1 MSSLL
6 PGTIGGQYHGL
17 TMTTGAGEQSF
28 ERGTSRLSP
37 RATALLAR
45 CLCAL
50 SLTLTVLGLFLLVV
64 SRSPVGV
71 PVYAGAPVYDYWL
84 ENTVIAISFSTVG
97 AIITPRLPPQNP
109 IGWIFCSIGV
119 IAGMRLFVSEY
130 AIVTLLA
137 EPSSVPAMLPG
148 GEVVAWISSWLWV
161 SHIGLFVFLALLFPD
176 GRLPSSRWRP
186 FGWLVGVVV
195 VTGMVAVA
203 LWPETAAG
211 FDLINH
217 PLGIEVA
224 TDTVNP
230 VETILYALGLIAAA
244 SLLVRLRRS
253 IGVKRQQVKWF
264 AYAVAVLATSAI
276 LAYVVSESVKV
287 VWLEWVSF
295 MLVIAS
301 VVGLPVAVGIA
312 ILRYRL
318 YNIDLLL
325 NRTLVYGALT
335 AVLAAVY
342 FGIIVLFQAL
352 FRAFTGQESQLAVVV
367 STLAIAALF
376 TPLRL
381 RIQSFIDRRFY
392 RRKYDARKTLEAFS
406 AKLRTETDL
415 DALSSDLIEVIRETM
430 QPTRVSLWLKSPE
443 RAREATEKATA
454 AIEVPEIEIA
464 PDDSILA
471 YLANVSGVVGVE
483 KLALDSQALRAM
495 KSADIELV
503 VPLVSQGELIGLLN
517 LGSRLSQQ
525 EYSADDRKL
534 LSDLSTQAAPAV
546 RVARLV
552 RQQQEAETRYRTLV
566 EQTPAITYVQEPV
579 ESSNPKAVTYISPQY
594 ETILGYPPESKIIDE
609 EHWNSIVHPEDRERV
624 LAEEARSDQTGE
636 PFRVEYRVIAG
647 DGRVVWVRDEATLV
661 RDEEGQPLYWLGVQ
675 YDVTEQKREAQERER
690 IEQELRI
697 ARLIQQTLLP
707 KTLPELSGYDV
718 AAYYQPAREVGGDFY
733 DLFELEGGRLGLVV
747 GDVTDKGIPAALVM
761 ATTRTMLRVS
771 AQRLFPP
778 AEVLKRTNEA
788 LVPDIPPNMFITCL
802 YAILDTESGRLVYA
816 NAGHDPPYLRHNG
829 SDVEELRARGMPLGL
844 MPEMEYEE
852 KEITLERGESVLF
865 YSDGLV
871 EAHDSHHEMFGFPK
885 LQGLVGTHRSGG
897 SSLIDFLLSELTH
910 FAGEDWEQEDDITL
924 VTLERSDE
932 L

>member
-1 MSSLL
+1 MKTS
-6 PGTIGGQYHGL
+6 
-17 TMTTGAGEQSF
+17 AGEESF
-28 ERGTSRLSP
+28 ERGAARLSP

-45 CLCAL
+45 CLCAV
-50 SLTLTVLGLFLLVV
+50 SLTLTALGLFLLVV

-71 PVYAGAPVYDYWL
+71 PVYAGAPVFDYWL

-97 AIITPRLPPQNP
+97 AIITPRLPPKNP
-109 IGWIFCSIGV
+109 IGWIFCSIGL

-137 EPSSVPAMLPG
+137 EPRSVPAILPG
-148 GEVVAWISSWLWV
+148 GEVLAWISSWLWV
-161 SHIGLFVFLALLFPD
+161 VHIGLFVFLALLFPD

-186 FGWLVGVVV
+186 FAWLVGVVI
-195 VTGMVAVA
+195 VTGTVSVA

-211 FDLINH
+211 FDLVNH

-224 TDTVNP
+224 TDTMNP
-230 VETILYALGLIAAA
+230 VETILYALGLVAAA

-253 IGVKRQQVKWF
+253 MGVERQQLKWF

-276 LAYVVSESVKV
+276 LAYVVSESVRV
-287 VWLEWVSF
+287 VWLGWASF

-342 FGIIVLFQAL
+342 FGSIVLFQAL
-352 FRAFTGQESQLAVVV
+352 FRAFTGQESQVAVVV

-406 AKLRTETDL
+406 AKLRIETDL
-415 DALSSDLIEVIRETM
+415 DALSSELIDVIRETM
-430 QPTRVSLWLKSPE
+430 QPTRVSLWLNAPE
-443 RAREATEKATA
+443 RDREATRKSTT
-454 AIEVPEIEIA
+454 AIETPEIEIA
-464 PDDSILA
+464 PDDLLLA
-471 YLANVSGVVGVE
+471 YLATVSGVVEVE
-483 KLALDSQALRAM
+483 KLDLDSQALRAM

-517 LGSRLSQQ
+517 LGPRLSQQ

-534 LSDLSTQAAPAV
+534 LSDLSTQTAPAV

-552 RQQQEAETRYRTLV
+552 HQQQEAETRYRTLV
-566 EQTPAITYVQEPV
+566 EQTPAITYVQEPL
-579 ESSNPKAVTYISPQY
+579 ESSNPKAVTYVSPQY

-609 EHWNSIVHPEDRERV
+609 EHWNRIVHPEDRERV
-624 LAEEARSDQTGE
+624 LAEEARTDQTGE
-636 PFRVEYRVIAG
+636 PFNVEYRVIAG
-647 DGRVVWVRDEATLV
+647 DGRVLWVRDEATLV

-697 ARLIQQTLLP
+697 ARVIQQTLLP
-707 KTLPELSGYDV
+707 KTLPKLSGYDI

-733 DLFELEGGRLGLVV
+733 DTFELEDGRLGLVV

-778 AEVLKRTNEA
+778 AEVLKRANEE
-788 LVPDIPPNMFITCL
+788 LVADIPPNMFITCL

-816 NAGHDPPYLRHNG
+816 NAGHDPPYLRHHG

-844 MPEMEYEE
+844 MPGMEYEE
-852 KEITLERGESVLF
+852 KEITLNRDESVLF

-871 EAHDSHHEMFGFPK
+871 EAHDPHHEMFGFPR
-885 LQGLVGTHRSGG
+885 LQRLVGTHRSGE
-897 SSLIDFLLSELTH
+897 SSLIDFLLSELINFT
-910 FAGEDWEQEDDITL
+910 GEDWEQEDDITL
-924 VTLERSDE
+924 VTLERLE
-932 L
+932 EP

>member
-1 MSSLL
+1 
-6 PGTIGGQYHGL
+6 
-17 TMTTGAGEQSF
+17 
-28 ERGTSRLSP
+28 
-37 RATALLAR
+37 
-45 CLCAL
+45 
-50 SLTLTVLGLFLLVV
+50 
-64 SRSPVGV
+64 
-71 PVYAGAPVYDYWL
+71 
-84 ENTVIAISFSTVG
+84 
-97 AIITPRLPPQNP
+97 
-109 IGWIFCSIGV
+109 
-119 IAGMRLFVSEY
+119 
-130 AIVTLLA
+130 
-137 EPSSVPAMLPG
+137 
-148 GEVVAWISSWLWV
+148 
-161 SHIGLFVFLALLFPD
+161 
-176 GRLPSSRWRP
+176 
-186 FGWLVGVVV
+186 
-195 VTGMVAVA
+195 
-203 LWPETAAG
+203 
-211 FDLINH
+211 
-217 PLGIEVA
+217 
-224 TDTVNP
+224 
-230 VETILYALGLIAAA
+230 
-244 SLLVRLRRS
+244 
-253 IGVKRQQVKWF
+253 
-264 AYAVAVLATSAI
+264 
-276 LAYVVSESVKV
+276 
-287 VWLEWVSF
+287 
-295 MLVIAS
+295 
-301 VVGLPVAVGIA
+301 
-312 ILRYRL
+312 
-318 YNIDLLL
+318 
-325 NRTLVYGALT
+325 
-335 AVLAAVY
+335 VLAAVY

-471 YLANVSGVVGVE
+471 YLANVSGVVEVE

>member
-1 MSSLL
+1 
-6 PGTIGGQYHGL
+6 
-17 TMTTGAGEQSF
+17 MTTGAGEQSF

-276 LAYVVSESVKV
+276 LAYVVSESVRV

-471 YLANVSGVVGVE
+471 YLANVSGVVEVE

>member
-1 MSSLL
+1 
-6 PGTIGGQYHGL
+6 
-17 TMTTGAGEQSF
+17 MTTGAGEQNF
-28 ERGTSRLSP
+28 ERGTARLSP

-45 CLCAL
+45 CLCAV
-50 SLTLTVLGLFLLVV
+50 SLTLTVFGLFLLVV

-137 EPSSVPAMLPG
+137 EPRSVPAMLPG
-148 GEVVAWISSWLWV
+148 GEVSAWISSWLWV
-161 SHIGLFVFLALLFPD
+161 SHIGLFVLLALLFPD

-195 VTGMVAVA
+195 VTGTVAVA

-211 FDLINH
+211 FDLVNH

-253 IGVKRQQVKWF
+253 MGVKRQQVKWF

-276 LAYVVSESVKV
+276 LAYVVSESVGV
-287 VWLEWVSF
+287 VWLEWVSS

-342 FGIIVLFQAL
+342 FGSIVLFQVL

-392 RRKYDARKTLEAFS
+392 RRKYDAIKTLEAFS

-454 AIEVPEIEIA
+454 AIEAPEIEIV
-464 PDDSILA
+464 PDDPILA
-471 YLANVSGVVGVE
+471 YLANVSGVVEVE

-503 VPLVSQGELIGLLN
+503 VPLVSQGELIGLLS

-534 LSDLSTQAAPAV
+534 LRDLSTQAAPAV

-594 ETILGYPPESKIIDE
+594 ETILGYPPESQMIDE
-609 EHWNSIVHPEDRERV
+609 DHWLGRVHPEDRERV
-624 LAEEARSDQTGE
+624 LAEEARTDRTGE
-636 PFRVEYRVIAG
+636 HFRVEYRVIGG

-707 KTLPELSGYDV
+707 KTLPKLSGYEV

-733 DLFELEGGRLGLVV
+733 DLFELEDGRLGLVV

-778 AEVLKRTNEA
+778 AEVLKRANEA
-788 LVPDIPPNMFITCL
+788 LVADIPPNMFITCL

-816 NAGHDPPYLRHNG
+816 NAGHDLPYLRHNG
-829 SDVEELRARGMPLGL
+829 SDVEELKARGMPLGL
-844 MPEMEYEE
+844 MPGMEYEE
-852 KEITLERGESVLF
+852 KESTLERGESVLF

-871 EAHDSHHEMFGFPK
+871 EAHDPHHEMFGFPR
-885 LQGLVGTHRSGG
+885 LQGLVGTHRSGE

-910 FAGEDWEQEDDITL
+910 FTGEDWEQEDDITL
-924 VTLERSDE
+924 VTLERSEE

>member
-1 MSSLL
+1 MKTS
-6 PGTIGGQYHGL
+6 
-17 TMTTGAGEQSF
+17 AGEESF
-28 ERGTSRLSP
+28 ERGAARLYP

-45 CLCAL
+45 CLCSV

-64 SRSPVGV
+64 SRSPVGI
-71 PVYAGAPVYDYWL
+71 PVYAGAPIYDYWL
-84 ENTVIAISFSTVG
+84 ENAVIAIGFSTVG
-97 AIITPRLPPQNP
+97 AIITPRLPPRNP

-137 EPSSVPAMLPG
+137 EPRSVPAIMPG
-148 GEVVAWISSWLWV
+148 GEVLAWISSWLWV
-161 SHIGLFVFLALLFPD
+161 PHIGLFVLLALLFPD

-195 VTGMVAVA
+195 VTGTVSVA

-211 FDLINH
+211 FDLVNH

-244 SLLVRLRRS
+244 SLLVRLRHS
-253 IGVKRQQVKWF
+253 MGVERQQVKWF

-276 LAYVVSESVKV
+276 LAYVVSESVGV
-287 VWLEWVSF
+287 VWLEWVSS

-301 VVGLPVAVGIA
+301 AVGLPVAVGIA

-342 FGIIVLFQAL
+342 FGSIVLFQMI
-352 FRAFTGQESQLAVVV
+352 FRAFTGQESQLAVVI

-415 DALSSDLIEVIRETM
+415 DALSSELIDVIRETM
-430 QPTRVSLWLKSPE
+430 QPTRVSLWLKAPE
-443 RAREATEKATA
+443 RAREATKKATTA
-454 AIEVPEIEIA
+454 MEAPELEIA
-464 PDDSILA
+464 PDDPILA
-471 YLANVSGVVGVE
+471 YLANVSGVVEVE
-483 KLALDSQALRAM
+483 ELDLDSQALRAM

-503 VPLVSQGELIGLLN
+503 VPLVSQGELIGLLS

-525 EYSADDRKL
+525 EYSADDREL
-534 LSDLSTQAAPAV
+534 LSDLSAQTAPAV

-566 EQTPAITYVQEPV
+566 EQTPAITYVQEPL
-579 ESSNPKAVTYISPQY
+579 ESSNPKAVTYVSPQY

-609 EHWNSIVHPEDRERV
+609 EHWNRIVHPEDRERV
-624 LAEEARSDQTGE
+624 LAEEARTDESGE
-636 PFRVEYRVIAG
+636 PFRIEYRVIGG

-675 YDVTEQKREAQERER
+675 YDVTEQKLEAKQRER

-707 KTLPELSGYDV
+707 KTLPELSGYDI

-733 DLFELEGGRLGLVV
+733 DFLRLQDGRLGLVM
-747 GDVTDKGIPAALVM
+747 GDATGKGMPAALVM
-761 ATTRTMLRVS
+761 ATTRSILRAIGQS
-771 AQRLFPP
+771 SDSPG
-778 AEVLKRTNEA
+778 EVLKRANDA
-788 LVPDIPPNMFITCL
+788 LVADIPPNMFVTCF
-802 YAILDTESGRLVYA
+802 YAILDPETGRLRYA
-816 NAGHDPPYLRHNG
+816 NAGHDLPYLRDSG
-829 SDVEELRARGMPLGL
+829 DTEELRARGMPLGL
-844 MPEMEYEE
+844 MPGIGYEQ
-852 KEITLERGESVLF
+852 KELVLEAGNSVLF

-871 EAHDSHHEMFGFPK
+871 EAHNREDEMFGFPR
-885 LQGLVGTHRSGG
+885 LRRLIESSSVTSGEELV
-897 SSLIDFLLSELTH
+897 DFLLEELYS
-910 FAGEDWEQEDDITL
+910 FAGEGWEQEDDITL
-924 VTLERSDE
+924 TTLYRAAG
-932 L
+932 